1 MEHFGGRPRV
11 KRQSCPGN
19 HLCEYFYKLNYIC
32 FTMFIDPYSKKKH
45 NKFVHLK
52 KKISLQAERR
62 HGCTR
67 VPGIE
72 EGRAASKS
80 LH

>member
-1 MEHFGGRPRV
+1 
-11 KRQSCPGN
+11 
-19 HLCEYFYKLNYIC
+19 
-32 FTMFIDPYSKKKH
+32 MFIDPYSKKKH